1 MIDIALI
8 REKPE
13 WVKEQYARRHDDS
26 ILDRI
31 DAIAELD
38 RDRRAL
44 LATSE
49 GIQAERKKLNAA
61 MGRFRGNKALAP
73 DVQAAVAAKAVSAIR
88 DGDYA
93 GALDLLTAPPALP
106 GVDNGNAL
114 NDLTDALRSM
124 GAQVDVL
131 TAQTAE
137 VEAQL
142 REHMLWLPNLL
153 HPAVPEGLT
162 GDDNVART
170 PEGHKRTFEFT
181 PKPHWEIGPALDVI
195 DFEAG
200 VKLSGT
206 RFYVLKGMGARL
218 QRALINLCLDT
229 HTTRHGFTELYVPF
243 LVKEEMMEG
252 AAQFPK
258 FRNEVYQ
265 DTDAGLYLLP
275 TAEVAI
281 TNVHRDE
288 ILDADRLP
296 LYYVANSP
304 CWRREATSAGRDVR
318 GIKRVHQFQKV
329 EMYKFVRPETSEAEH
344 ESLVQAAETMCRM
357 LGMPFRRIDLC
368 GGDMG
373 FGMARTFDLEM
384 WAPGCEEWLEVSSCS
399 NAESFQARRAGVRYR
414 PTAGAKPEFVHTL
427 NGSGLAMPR
436 VIIAI
441 LENFQQAD
449 GSVVIPDVLRPYMGG
464 LEAIEP
470 RR

>member
-1 MIDIALI
+1 
-8 REKPE
+8 
-13 WVKEQYARRHDDS
+13 
-26 ILDRI
+26 
-31 DAIAELD
+31 
-38 RDRRAL
+38 
-44 LATSE
+44 
-49 GIQAERKKLNAA
+49 

-73 DVQAAVAAKAVSAIR
+73 DVQAAVAAQAVSAIR
-88 DGDYA
+88 DGDY
-93 GALDLLTAPPALP
+93 GQALELLTTPPPLP
-106 GVDNGNAL
+106 GVDDPNAL
-114 NDLTDALRSM
+114 NALTDALRGM
-124 GAQVDVL
+124 GARVDEL
-131 TAQTAE
+131 GAQISE
-137 VEAQL
+137 IEAQL
-142 REHMLWLPNLL
+142 RENMLWLPNLL
-153 HPAVPEGLT
+153 DPAVPEGRTGEDNLT
-162 GDDNVART
+162 HPPVGQ
-170 PEGHKRTFEFT
+170 KRTFDFT
-181 PKPHWEIGPALDVI
+181 PRPHWDIGPALDVI

-200 VKLSGT
+200 VKLAGT

-229 HTTRHGFTELYVPF
+229 HTTQHGFTELYLPF

-265 DTDAGLYLLP
+265 DADAGLYLLP

-281 TNVHRDE
+281 TNVHRDD

-329 EMYKFVRPETSEAEH
+329 EMYKFVRPETSQAEL
-344 ESLVQAAETMCRM
+344 ESLVQAAETICRM
-357 LGMPFRRIDLC
+357 LAIPFRRVELC

-384 WAPGCEEWLEVSSCS
+384 WAPGCDEWLEVSSCS

-414 PTAGAKPEFVHTL
+414 PAPGAKPEFVHTL

-441 LENFQQAD
+441 LENYQRAD

-464 LEAIEP
+464 LEVIEP